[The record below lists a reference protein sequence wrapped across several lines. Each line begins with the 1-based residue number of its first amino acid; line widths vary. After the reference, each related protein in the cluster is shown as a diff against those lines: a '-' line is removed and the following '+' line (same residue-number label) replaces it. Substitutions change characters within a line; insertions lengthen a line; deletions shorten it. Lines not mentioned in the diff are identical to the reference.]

1 MSTPVHDL
9 STMPNSLAVD
19 VAIIGAGPSGAI
31 AASLLHQ
38 QGKRVLVLEKQ
49 HFPRFSIGESLLPC
63 CMQFIEEAGMLDA
76 LNAAGF
82 QHKNGAAFRRN
93 GTYTTFDFTDK
104 FTPGPGTTFQV
115 QRASF
120 DKLLADTAQSQGVD
134 IRYGETVEAIDLT
147 ENPRLTVRNE
157 QGELYQINA
166 HYVLDASGFGRV
178 LPRLLNLESP
188 SCLPPR
194 SAIFTH
200 VEDNIS
206 DANFDRNK
214 ILISVHPEH
223 KDIWYWLIPFSNGR
237 CSLGVVAEP
246 QLLERLQ
253 GSLEQQLMSIVN
265 EEPGLK
271 ALLANAKV
279 VQECA
284 TLKGYSANVSR
295 LATDKFALLGNAGEF
310 LDPVFSS
317 GVTIAMQSASMAA
330 KCLTKQLNGEAV
342 DWQADYSTPLMQGV
356 NTFRTYVQA
365 WYDGRFQDVIFYEEP
380 NERIKQMICSILAGY
395 AWDTNN
401 PFVKDSERRLNM
413 IVELCRNPAAT
424 PAFAEV

>member
-1 MSTPVHDL
+1 MSIQVHDL
-9 STMPNSLAVD
+9 SAIPNSLDVD

-166 HYVLDASGFGRV
+166 QYVLDASGFGRV

-206 DANFDRNK
+206 DASFDRNK

-330 KCLTKQLNGEAV
+330 KCLTKQLNGETV

-356 NTFRTYVQA
+356 NAFRTYVQA

>member
-1 MSTPVHDL
+1 MPTPAHNL
-9 STMPNSLAVD
+9 SVMPNSLDID

-49 HFPRFSIGESLLPC
+49 YFPRFSIGESLLPC
-63 CMQFIEEAGMLDA
+63 CMQFIEEAGMLEA

-93 GTYTTFDFTDK
+93 GIYTTFDFTDK

-120 DKLLADTAQSQGVD
+120 DKLLADTAQSQGVE

-157 QGELYQINA
+157 QGELYHISAQ
-166 HYVLDASGFGRV
+166 YVLDASGFGRV
-178 LPRLLNLESP
+178 LPRLLDLESP

-246 QLLERLQ
+246 QLLARLQ

-271 ALLANAKV
+271 ALLTNAKV

-330 KCLTKQLNGEAV
+330 KCVTKQLNGETV
-342 DWQADYSTPLMQGV
+342 DWQADYSAPLMQGV

-380 NERIKQMICSILAGY
+380 NPRIKQMICSILAGY

-413 IVELCRNPAAT
+413 IVELCQQQAPI
-424 PAFAEV
+424 PMFDEV